1 MPQELTSLV
10 GRYGKHLSGSDVE
23 EDGSE
28 LESREFDDETR
39 ELIGLD
45 DIAEIIGEIDQ
56 EADMDVEA
64 MEQEAQAIKE
74 GKDPANISD
83 PDEVIEEMDQDFR
96 ARPTAAPDAPPT
108 RRTSR
113 RRPTERATTRARHGR
128 CRIGSQSPFGSPRNA
143 CFAVCVA
150 NPRAVLIHTPHSTRS
165 RAVSRLEPG
174 R

>member
-1 MPQELTSLV
+1 
-10 GRYGKHLSGSDVE
+10 
-23 EDGSE
+23 
-28 LESREFDDETR
+28 
-39 ELIGLD
+39 
-45 DIAEIIGEIDQ
+45 
-56 EADMDVEA
+56 MDVEA

-83 PDEVIEEMDQDFR
+83 PDEVIEEMDQDFQSQ
-96 ARPTAAPDAPPT
+96 ADGG
-108 RRTSR
+108 
-113 RRPTERATTRARHGR
+113 TEMPADEADESSTTDLTATTRARHGR